1 MNNLK
6 KKAALSIL
14 LMVSLGHL
22 LNDMFQAVIPA
33 IYPMIKESLGLSF
46 MQIGAI
52 TLTNQITS
60 SLLQPMVGYFSDKHP
75 RPYGLVVGM
84 CFTLTGLMLLS
95 MAKSFPLVLLS
106 VAFVGVGSSVLHP
119 ESSKVARLA
128 SGGVKGCA
136 NREQSQARMSSAE
149 AQPALAGIGKGMAQS
164 IFQIGGN
171 VGRAFGPIAVALIV
185 VPHGQGSI
193 RWFALLAVV
202 AIWVLARIGRWYKK
216 QIELTEQREQSQAC
230 WSSAESRRKSTEGQL
245 YGRSKSKS
253 DIERLRVGEQSSG
266 MDESHLSKHQIVVAL
281 LVLLVL
287 MFSKDFYTANIQ
299 SYLTFYMIDKFGLS
313 VTASQYVLFAFL
325 VSTAVGLL
333 IGGEVG
339 DRYGRKYVIWV
350 SILGS
355 SPFALLL
362 PYCDLTWTII
372 LVILVGM
379 VMSSA
384 MSAILVY
391 GTELLPGNVGMISGA
406 FFGLSFGLGGIG
418 SAIFGWLADITSIQ
432 YVFQFTAFL
441 PLLGIVTYFLP
452 NIKEKD

>member
-1 MNNLK
+1 
-6 KKAALSIL
+6 
-14 LMVSLGHL
+14 MVSMGHL
-22 LNDMFQAVIPA
+22 LNDMFQAVIPS

-52 TLTNQITS
+52 TLTNQLTS

-75 RPYGLVVGM
+75 RPYGLALGM
-84 CFTLTGLMLLS
+84 CFTLTGLLLLS
-95 MAKSFPLVLLS
+95 WANSFMAVLLA

-128 SGGVKGCA
+128 SGGA
-136 NREQSQARMSSAE
+136 
-149 AQPALAGIGKGMAQS
+149 KGMAQS

-171 VGRAFGPIAVALIV
+171 IGRALGPVAVALIV

-193 RWFALLAVV
+193 SWFGLLAVV
-202 AIWVLARIGRWYKK
+202 AIWLLSRIGVWYKK
-216 QIELTEQREQSQAC
+216 QLER
-230 WSSAESRRKSTEGQL
+230 
-245 YGRSKSKS
+245 YGRTQSKF
-253 DIERLRVGEQSSG
+253 DIENKSS
-266 MDESHLSKHQIVVAL
+266 LSRHQLTIAL

-299 SYLTFYMIDKFGLS
+299 NYITFYMIEKFGLS
-313 VTASQYVLFAFL
+313 VSASQYVLFAFL

-362 PYCDLTWTII
+362 PYCGLTWTII
-372 LVILVGM
+372 LAILVGM

-391 GTELLPGNVGMISGA
+391 ATELLPGNVGMISGA

-418 SAIFGWLADITSIQ
+418 SAIFGWLADLTSIQ
-432 YVFQFTAFL
+432 YVFQLTAFL

-452 NIKEKD
+452 NIRD

>member
-1 MNNLK
+1 MNRKN
-6 KKAALSIL
+6 ATFSVL

-22 LNDMFQAVIPA
+22 LNDMFQSVIPS

-46 MQIGAI
+46 VQVGAI

-60 SLLQPMVGYFSDKHP
+60 SLLQPLVGYYSDKHP

-84 CFTLTGLMLLS
+84 CFTLTGLLLLS
-95 MAKSFPLVLLS
+95 VANSFPAVLLS

-128 SGGVKGCA
+128 SGGA
-136 NREQSQARMSSAE
+136 
-149 AQPALAGIGKGMAQS
+149 KGMAQS

-171 VGRAFGPIAVALIV
+171 VGRAFGPVAVALIV

-202 AIWVLARIGRWYKK
+202 AVWVLSRIGRWYQK
-216 QIELTEQREQSQAC
+216 QLAKQATKVVPNAGRNEVVLQENKNNLT
-230 WSSAESRRKSTEGQL
+230 RR
-245 YGRSKSKS
+245 
-253 DIERLRVGEQSSG
+253 
-266 MDESHLSKHQIVVAL
+266 QIVIAL
-281 LVLLVL
+281 VVLLVL

-313 VTASQYVLFAFL
+313 VGASQYVLFAFL
-325 VSTAVGLL
+325 VSTAIGLL

-339 DRYGRKYVIWV
+339 DRYGRKYVIWG

-362 PYCDLTWTII
+362 PYCNLAWTIV
-372 LVILVGM
+372 LAVLVGM

-391 GTELLPGNVGMISGA
+391 GTELLPGSVGMISGA

-418 SAIFGWLADITSIQ
+418 SALFGWLADLTNIQ
-432 YVFQFTAFL
+432 YVFQLTAFL
-441 PLLGIVTYFLP
+441 PLLGIVAYFLP
-452 NIKEKD
+452 NIREEEL

>member
-1 MNNLK
+1 MSNLRN
-6 KKAALSIL
+6 KAALSVL

-84 CFTLTGLMLLS
+84 CFTLTGLLLLS
-95 MAKSFPLVLLS
+95 MADSFPLILLS

-119 ESSKVARLA
+119 ESSKVARQA
-128 SGGVKGCA
+128 SGGA
-136 NREQSQARMSSAE
+136 
-149 AQPALAGIGKGMAQS
+149 KGMAQS

-171 VGRAFGPIAVALIV
+171 VGRAIGPVAVALIV
-185 VPHGQGSI
+185 IPHGQGSI
-193 RWFALLAVV
+193 RWFALLAVI

-216 QIELTEQREQSQAC
+216 QID
-230 WSSAESRRKSTEGQL
+230 L
-245 YGRSKSKS
+245 YGRSKSKF
-253 DIERLRVGEQSSG
+253 DIENV
-266 MDESHLSKHQIVVAL
+266 SHLSRHQIIVAL

-362 PYCDLTWTII
+362 PYCNLTWTII

-418 SAIFGWLADITSIQ
+418 SAIFGWLADLSSIQ
-432 YVFQFTAFL
+432 YVFQLTAFL

-452 NIKEKD
+452 NIKEK

>member
-1 MNNLK
+1 MNNLRN
-6 KKAALSIL
+6 KAALSVL

-60 SLLQPMVGYFSDKHP
+60 SFLQPMVGYFSDKYP

-84 CFTLTGLMLLS
+84 CFTMTGLLLLS
-95 MAKSFPLVLLS
+95 VAESFPLVLFS

-128 SGGVKGCA
+128 SGGAKGCTS
-136 NREQSQARMSSAE
+136 REQSQTRLDSAE
-149 AQPALAGIGKGMAQS
+149 AQPALASIGKGMAQS

-171 VGRAFGPIAVALIV
+171 VGRAIGPVAVALIV
-185 VPHGQGSI
+185 IPHGQGSI
-193 RWFALLAVV
+193 RWFALLAIV
-202 AIWVLARIGRWYKK
+202 AIWLLAKIGSWYKK
-216 QIELTEQREQSQAC
+216 QLE
-230 WSSAESRRKSTEGQL
+230 L
-245 YGRSKSKS
+245 YGRSKSKY
-253 DIERLRVGEQSSG
+253 DIENVSR
-266 MDESHLSKHQIVVAL
+266 LSKQQIVAAL
-281 LVLLVL
+281 LVLLIL
-287 MFSKDFYTANIQ
+287 MFSKDFYTANLQ

-313 VTASQYVLFAFL
+313 VTASQYVLFAYL
-325 VSTAVGLL
+325 VSTAIGLL

-391 GTELLPGNVGMISGA
+391 ATELLPGNVGMISGA
-406 FFGLSFGLGGIG
+406 FFGLAFGLGGIG
-418 SAIFGWLADITSIQ
+418 SALFGWLADYSSIQ
-432 YVFQFTAFL
+432 YVFQLTAFL

-452 NIKEKD
+452 NIKENSV

>member
-1 MNNLK
+1 MSNLRN
-6 KKAALSIL
+6 KAALSIL
-14 LMVSLGHL
+14 LMVCMGHL

-60 SLLQPMVGYFSDKHP
+60 SLLQPLVGFFSDKHP

-84 CFTLTGLMLLS
+84 CFTLTGLLLLS
-95 MAKSFPLVLLS
+95 MAESFPLVLLS

-119 ESSKVARLA
+119 ESSKIARLA
-128 SGGVKGCA
+128 SGGA
-136 NREQSQARMSSAE
+136 
-149 AQPALAGIGKGMAQS
+149 KGMAQS

-202 AIWVLARIGRWYKK
+202 AIWVLAKICSWYKT
-216 QIELTEQREQSQAC
+216 QIT
-230 WSSAESRRKSTEGQL
+230 L
-245 YGRSKSKS
+245 YGRSKSNFDK
-253 DIERLRVGEQSSG
+253 VN
-266 MDESHLSKHQIVVAL
+266 ESHLSRHQIVIAL

-287 MFSKDFYTANIQ
+287 LFSKAFYTANLQ
-299 SYLTFYMIDKFGLS
+299 NYLTFYMMDKFGLS

-325 VSTAVGLL
+325 VSTAIGLL
-333 IGGEVG
+333 IGGELG

-362 PYCDLTWTII
+362 PYCNLTWTII

-379 VMSSA
+379 VLASA
-384 MSAILVY
+384 MPAILVY

-432 YVFQFTAFL
+432 YVFQLTAFL
-441 PLLGIVTYFLP
+441 PLLGIVTYLLP
-452 NIKEKD
+452 NIKERY

>member
-1 MNNLK
+1 MNNLRN
-6 KKAALSIL
+6 KAALSVL

-84 CFTLTGLMLLS
+84 CFTLTGLLLLS
-95 MAKSFPLVLLS
+95 MADSFPLVLLS

-128 SGGVKGCA
+128 SGGAKGCA
-136 NREQSQARMSSAE
+136 SREQSQACLDSAE
-149 AQPALAGIGKGMAQS
+149 AQPALASIGKGMAQS

-171 VGRAFGPIAVALIV
+171 VGRAIGPVAVALIV
-185 VPHGQGSI
+185 IPHGQGSI

-216 QIELTEQREQSQAC
+216 QID
-230 WSSAESRRKSTEGQL
+230 L
-245 YGRSKSKS
+245 YGRSKSKF
-253 DIERLRVGEQSSG
+253 DIENV
-266 MDESHLSKHQIVVAL
+266 SHLSRHQIIVAL

-362 PYCDLTWTII
+362 PYCNLTWTII

-418 SAIFGWLADITSIQ
+418 SAIFGWLADLSSIQ
-432 YVFQFTAFL
+432 YVFQLTAFL

-452 NIKEKD
+452 NIKEK

>member
-1 MNNLK
+1 MNNLRN
-6 KKAALSIL
+6 KAALSVL

-84 CFTLTGLMLLS
+84 CFTLTGLLLLS
-95 MAKSFPLVLLS
+95 MADSFPLVLLS

-128 SGGVKGCA
+128 SGGAKGCA
-136 NREQSQARMSSAE
+136 SREQSQACLDSAE
-149 AQPALAGIGKGMAQS
+149 AQPALASIGKGMAQS

-171 VGRAFGPIAVALIV
+171 VGRAIGPVAVALIV
-185 VPHGQGSI
+185 IPHGQGSI
-193 RWFALLAVV
+193 RWFALLAVI
-202 AIWVLARIGRWYKK
+202 AIWVLAKIGRWYKK
-216 QIELTEQREQSQAC
+216 QIEL
-230 WSSAESRRKSTEGQL
+230 
-245 YGRSKSKS
+245 YGRNKSKF
-253 DIERLRVGEQSSG
+253 DIENV
-266 MDESHLSKHQIVVAL
+266 SHLSRHQIIVAL

-325 VSTAVGLL
+325 VSTAIGLL

-362 PYCDLTWTII
+362 PYCNLTWTII

-418 SAIFGWLADITSIQ
+418 SAIFGWLADLSSIQ
-432 YVFQFTAFL
+432 YVFQLTAFL

-452 NIKEKD
+452 NIKEK

>member
-1 MNNLK
+1 MNRKN
-6 KKAALSIL
+6 ATFSVL

-22 LNDMFQAVIPA
+22 LNDMFQSVIPS

-46 MQIGAI
+46 VQVGAI

-60 SLLQPMVGYFSDKHP
+60 SLLQPLVGYYSDKHP

-84 CFTLTGLMLLS
+84 CFTLTGLLLLS
-95 MAKSFPLVLLS
+95 VANSFPAVLLS

-128 SGGVKGCA
+128 SGGA
-136 NREQSQARMSSAE
+136 
-149 AQPALAGIGKGMAQS
+149 KGMAQS

-171 VGRAFGPIAVALIV
+171 VGRAFGPVAVALIV

-202 AIWVLARIGRWYKK
+202 AVWVLSRIGRWYQK
-216 QIELTEQREQSQAC
+216 QLAKQAAKVVPSAGRNEVMLRENKNNLT
-230 WSSAESRRKSTEGQL
+230 RR
-245 YGRSKSKS
+245 
-253 DIERLRVGEQSSG
+253 
-266 MDESHLSKHQIVVAL
+266 QIVIVL
-281 LVLLVL
+281 VVLLVL

-313 VTASQYVLFAFL
+313 VGASQYVLFAFL
-325 VSTAVGLL
+325 VSTAIGLL

-339 DRYGRKYVIWV
+339 DRYGRKYVIWG

-362 PYCDLTWTII
+362 PYCNLAWTIV
-372 LVILVGM
+372 LAVLVGM

-391 GTELLPGNVGMISGA
+391 GTELLPGSVGMISGA

-418 SAIFGWLADITSIQ
+418 SALFGWLADLTNIQ
-432 YVFQFTAFL
+432 YVFQLTAFL
-441 PLLGIVTYFLP
+441 PLLGIVAYFLP
-452 NIKEKD
+452 NIKEEEL

>member
-1 MNNLK
+1 MNNLRN
-6 KKAALSIL
+6 KAALSVL
-14 LMVSLGHL
+14 LMVSMGHL

-60 SLLQPMVGYFSDKHP
+60 SLLQPMVGYFSDKYP

-84 CFTLTGLMLLS
+84 CFTLTGLLLLS
-95 MAKSFPLVLLS
+95 VAESFPLVLFS

-128 SGGVKGCA
+128 SGGA
-136 NREQSQARMSSAE
+136 
-149 AQPALAGIGKGMAQS
+149 KGMAQS

-171 VGRAFGPIAVALIV
+171 VGRAIGPVAVALIV
-185 VPHGQGSI
+185 IPHGQGSI

-202 AIWVLARIGRWYKK
+202 AIWLLAKIGSWYKK
-216 QIELTEQREQSQAC
+216 QIA
-230 WSSAESRRKSTEGQL
+230 L
-245 YGRSKSKS
+245 YGRSKSKY
-253 DIERLRVGEQSSG
+253 DIENVSRLSRQ
-266 MDESHLSKHQIVVAL
+266 QIIAAL

-287 MFSKDFYTANIQ
+287 MFSKDFYTANLQ

-313 VTASQYVLFAFL
+313 VTASQYVLFAYL
-325 VSTAVGLL
+325 VSTAIGLL

-362 PYCDLTWTII
+362 PYCNLTWTII

-391 GTELLPGNVGMISGA
+391 ATELLPGNVGMISGA
-406 FFGLSFGLGGIG
+406 FFGLAFGLGGIG
-418 SAIFGWLADITSIQ
+418 SALFGWLADYSSIQ
-432 YVFQFTAFL
+432 YVFQLTAFL
-441 PLLGIVTYFLP
+441 PLLGIVTFFLP
-452 NIKEKD
+452 NIKE

>member
-1 MNNLK
+1 
-6 KKAALSIL
+6 
-14 LMVSLGHL
+14 MVSMGHL
-22 LNDMFQAVIPA
+22 LNDMFQAVIPS

-52 TLTNQITS
+52 TLTNQLTS
-60 SLLQPMVGYFSDKHP
+60 SLLQPMVGYYSDKHP
-75 RPYGLVVGM
+75 RPYGLALGM
-84 CFTLTGLMLLS
+84 CFTLTGLLLLS
-95 MAKSFPLVLLS
+95 WANSFMAVLLA

-119 ESSKVARLA
+119 ESSKVARMA
-128 SGGVKGCA
+128 SGGA
-136 NREQSQARMSSAE
+136 
-149 AQPALAGIGKGMAQS
+149 KGMAQS

-171 VGRAFGPIAVALIV
+171 IGRALGPVAVALIV

-193 RWFALLAVV
+193 SWFGLLAVV
-202 AIWVLARIGRWYKK
+202 AIWLLSRIGVWYKK
-216 QIELTEQREQSQAC
+216 QLEI
-230 WSSAESRRKSTEGQL
+230 
-245 YGRSKSKS
+245 YGRTQSKF
-253 DIERLRVGEQSSG
+253 DIENKSS
-266 MDESHLSKHQIVVAL
+266 LSRHQLTIAL

-299 SYLTFYMIDKFGLS
+299 NYITFYMIEKFGLS

-362 PYCDLTWTII
+362 PYCGLTWTII
-372 LVILVGM
+372 LAILVGM

-391 GTELLPGNVGMISGA
+391 ATELLPGNVGMISGA

-418 SAIFGWLADITSIQ
+418 SAIFGWLADLTSIQ
-432 YVFQFTAFL
+432 YVFQLTAFL

-452 NIKEKD
+452 NIRD

>member
-1 MNNLK
+1 MNRKN
-6 KKAALSIL
+6 ATFSVL

-22 LNDMFQAVIPA
+22 LNDMFQSVIPS

-46 MQIGAI
+46 VQVGAI

-60 SLLQPMVGYFSDKHP
+60 SLLQPLVGYYSDKHP

-84 CFTLTGLMLLS
+84 CFTLTGLLLLS
-95 MAKSFPLVLLS
+95 VANSFPAVLLS

-128 SGGVKGCA
+128 SGGA
-136 NREQSQARMSSAE
+136 
-149 AQPALAGIGKGMAQS
+149 KGMAQS

-171 VGRAFGPIAVALIV
+171 VGRAFGPVAVALIV

-202 AIWVLARIGRWYKK
+202 AVWVLSRIGRWYQK
-216 QIELTEQREQSQAC
+216 QLAKQAAKVVPNAGRNEVMLQENKNNLTHR
-230 WSSAESRRKSTEGQL
+230 
-245 YGRSKSKS
+245 
-253 DIERLRVGEQSSG
+253 
-266 MDESHLSKHQIVVAL
+266 QIVIAL

-313 VTASQYVLFAFL
+313 VGASQYVLFAFL
-325 VSTAVGLL
+325 VSTAIGLL

-339 DRYGRKYVIWV
+339 DRYGRKYVIWG

-362 PYCDLTWTII
+362 PYCNLAWTIV
-372 LVILVGM
+372 LAVLVGM

-391 GTELLPGNVGMISGA
+391 GTELLPGSVGMISGA

-418 SAIFGWLADITSIQ
+418 SALFGWLADLTNIQ
-432 YVFQFTAFL
+432 YVFQLTAFL
-441 PLLGIVTYFLP
+441 PLLGIVAYFLP
-452 NIKEKD
+452 NIREEEV

>member
-1 MNNLK
+1 
-6 KKAALSIL
+6 
-14 LMVSLGHL
+14 
-22 LNDMFQAVIPA
+22 
-33 IYPMIKESLGLSF
+33 

-84 CFTLTGLMLLS
+84 CFTLTGLLLLS
-95 MAKSFPLVLLS
+95 MADSFPLVLLS

-128 SGGVKGCA
+128 SGGAKGCA
-136 NREQSQARMSSAE
+136 SREQSQACLDSAE
-149 AQPALAGIGKGMAQS
+149 AQPALASIGKGMAQS

-171 VGRAFGPIAVALIV
+171 VGRAIGPVAVALIV
-185 VPHGQGSI
+185 IPHGQGSI

-216 QIELTEQREQSQAC
+216 QID
-230 WSSAESRRKSTEGQL
+230 L
-245 YGRSKSKS
+245 YGRSKSKF
-253 DIERLRVGEQSSG
+253 DIENV
-266 MDESHLSKHQIVVAL
+266 SHLSRHQIIVAL

-362 PYCDLTWTII
+362 PYCNLTWTII

-418 SAIFGWLADITSIQ
+418 SAIFGWLADLSSIQ
-432 YVFQFTAFL
+432 YVFQLTAFL

-452 NIKEKD
+452 NIKEK

>member
-1 MNNLK
+1 MSNLRN
-6 KKAALSIL
+6 KAALSVL

-84 CFTLTGLMLLS
+84 CFTLTGLLLLS
-95 MAKSFPLVLLS
+95 MADSFPLVLLS

-128 SGGVKGCA
+128 SGGAKGCA
-136 NREQSQARMSSAE
+136 SREQSQACLDSAE
-149 AQPALAGIGKGMAQS
+149 AQPALASIGKGMAQS

-171 VGRAFGPIAVALIV
+171 VGRAIGPVAVALIV
-185 VPHGQGSI
+185 IPHGQGSI

-216 QIELTEQREQSQAC
+216 QID
-230 WSSAESRRKSTEGQL
+230 L
-245 YGRSKSKS
+245 YGRSKSKF
-253 DIERLRVGEQSSG
+253 DIENV
-266 MDESHLSKHQIVVAL
+266 SHLSRHQIIVAL

-325 VSTAVGLL
+325 VSTAIGLL

-362 PYCDLTWTII
+362 PYYNLTWTII

-418 SAIFGWLADITSIQ
+418 SAIFGWLADLSSIQ
-432 YVFQFTAFL
+432 YVFQLTAFL

-452 NIKEKD
+452 NIKEK

>member
-6 KKAALSIL
+6 KKATLSIL
-14 LMVSLGHL
+14 LMVSMGHL
-22 LNDMFQAVIPA
+22 LNDMFQSVIPS
-33 IYPMIKESLGLSF
+33 IYPIIKESLGLSF

-52 TLTNQITS
+52 TLTNQITA
-60 SLLQPMVGYFSDKHP
+60 SLLQPMVGYLSDRHP

-84 CFTLTGLMLLS
+84 CFTLTGLQLLS
-95 MAKSFPLVLLS
+95 FASNFLLVLLS
-106 VAFVGVGSSVLHP
+106 VAFVGIGSSVLHP
-119 ESSKVARLA
+119 ESSKIARMA
-128 SGGVKGCA
+128 SGGAKGCA
-136 NREQSQARMSSAE
+136 SREQSQARLNSAE
-149 AQPALAGIGKGMAQS
+149 AQPALAKIGKGMAQS

-171 VGRAFGPIAVALIV
+171 VGRAIGPVAVALIV

-202 AIWVLARIGRWYKK
+202 AIWLLARIGGWYRK
-216 QIELTEQREQSQAC
+216 QLEI
-230 WSSAESRRKSTEGQL
+230 
-245 YGRSKSKS
+245 YGRSKSKF
-253 DIERLRVGEQSSG
+253 DIEN
-266 MDESHLSKHQIVVAL
+266 ESHLTKHQIIVAL

-299 SYLTFYMIDKFGLS
+299 SYLTFYMIDKFGMS
-313 VTASQYVLFAFL
+313 VASSQYVLFAFL
-325 VSTAVGLL
+325 VSTAIGLL

-339 DRYGRKYVIWV
+339 DRYGRKYVIWF

-362 PYCDLTWTII
+362 PYCNMTWTII
-372 LVILVGM
+372 LAILVGM

-418 SAIFGWLADITSIQ
+418 SALFGWIANLTSIQ
-432 YVFQFTAFL
+432 YVFQLTAFL
-441 PLLGIVTYFLP
+441 PLLGIAAYFLP
-452 NIKEKD
+452 NIKE

>member
-6 KKAALSIL
+6 HKAALSVL

-60 SLLQPMVGYFSDKHP
+60 SLLQPMVGYFSDKYP
-75 RPYGLVVGM
+75 RPYSLVVGM
-84 CFTLTGLMLLS
+84 CFTLTGLLLLS
-95 MAKSFPLVLLS
+95 LAESFPLVLFS

-128 SGGVKGCA
+128 SGGA
-136 NREQSQARMSSAE
+136 
-149 AQPALAGIGKGMAQS
+149 KGMAQS
-164 IFQIGGN
+164 VFQIGGN
-171 VGRAFGPIAVALIV
+171 IGRAIGPVAVALIV
-185 VPHGQGSI
+185 IPHGQGSI
-193 RWFALLAVV
+193 RWFAMLAVV
-202 AIWVLARIGRWYKK
+202 AIWLLAKIGSWYKK
-216 QIELTEQREQSQAC
+216 QLE
-230 WSSAESRRKSTEGQL
+230 L
-245 YGRSKSKS
+245 YGRNKSKY
-253 DIERLRVGEQSSG
+253 DIENVSR
-266 MDESHLSKHQIVVAL
+266 LSKQQIIAAL
-281 LVLLVL
+281 LVLLIL
-287 MFSKDFYTANIQ
+287 MFSKDFYTANLQ

-313 VTASQYVLFAFL
+313 VTASQYVLFAYL
-325 VSTAVGLL
+325 VSTAIGLL

-362 PYCDLTWTII
+362 PYCNLTWTII
-372 LVILVGM
+372 LVILIGM

-391 GTELLPGNVGMISGA
+391 ATELLPGNVGMISGA
-406 FFGLSFGLGGIG
+406 FFGLAFGLGGIG
-418 SAIFGWLADITSIQ
+418 SALFGWLADYSSIQ
-432 YVFQFTAFL
+432 YVFQLTAFL
-441 PLLGIVTYFLP
+441 PLLGIVTFFLP
-452 NIKEKD
+452 NIKD

>member
-1 MNNLK
+1 MRYLKIVGYLVFRLLILIFAPKFKDTDYAGNKIGSKMNNLRN
-6 KKAALSIL
+6 KAALSVL

-22 LNDMFQAVIPA
+22 LNDLFQAVIPA

-60 SLLQPMVGYFSDKHP
+60 SLLQPMVGYFSDKYP

-84 CFTLTGLMLLS
+84 CFTLTGLLLLS
-95 MAKSFPLVLLS
+95 VAESFPLVLFS

-128 SGGVKGCA
+128 SGGA
-136 NREQSQARMSSAE
+136 
-149 AQPALAGIGKGMAQS
+149 KGMAQS

-171 VGRAFGPIAVALIV
+171 VGRAIGPVAVALIV
-185 VPHGQGSI
+185 IPHGQGSI

-202 AIWVLARIGRWYKK
+202 AIWLLAKIGSWYKN
-216 QIELTEQREQSQAC
+216 QLA
-230 WSSAESRRKSTEGQL
+230 L
-245 YGRSKSKS
+245 YGRSKSKY
-253 DIERLRVGEQSSG
+253 DIENVSRLSR
-266 MDESHLSKHQIVVAL
+266 HQIIAAL

-287 MFSKDFYTANIQ
+287 MFSKDFYTANLQ

-313 VTASQYVLFAFL
+313 VTASQYVLFAYL
-325 VSTAVGLL
+325 VSTAIGLL

-362 PYCDLTWTII
+362 PYCNLTWTII

-391 GTELLPGNVGMISGA
+391 ATELLPGNVGMISGA
-406 FFGLSFGLGGIG
+406 FFGLAFGLGGIG
-418 SAIFGWLADITSIQ
+418 SALFGWLADYSSIQ
-432 YVFQFTAFL
+432 YVFQLTAFL

-452 NIKEKD
+452 NIKENNV

>member
-1 MNNLK
+1 
-6 KKAALSIL
+6 
-14 LMVSLGHL
+14 
-22 LNDMFQAVIPA
+22 
-33 IYPMIKESLGLSF
+33 MIKESLGLSF

-60 SLLQPMVGYFSDKHP
+60 SFLQPMVGYFSDKYP

-84 CFTLTGLMLLS
+84 CFTMTGLLLLS
-95 MAKSFPLVLLS
+95 VAESFPLVLFS

-128 SGGVKGCA
+128 SGGA
-136 NREQSQARMSSAE
+136 
-149 AQPALAGIGKGMAQS
+149 KGMAQS

-171 VGRAFGPIAVALIV
+171 VGRAIGPVAVALIV
-185 VPHGQGSI
+185 IPHGQGSI
-193 RWFALLAVV
+193 RWFALLAIV
-202 AIWVLARIGRWYKK
+202 AIWLLAKIGSWYKK
-216 QIELTEQREQSQAC
+216 QLELTEQREQSQAHL
-230 WSSAESRRKSTEGQL
+230 SSAESRRKSTEGQL
-245 YGRSKSKS
+245 YGRSKSKY
-253 DIERLRVGEQSSG
+253 DIENVSR
-266 MDESHLSKHQIVVAL
+266 LSKQQIIAAL
-281 LVLLVL
+281 LVLLIL
-287 MFSKDFYTANIQ
+287 MFSKDFYTANLQ

-313 VTASQYVLFAFL
+313 VTASQYVLFAYL
-325 VSTAVGLL
+325 VSTAIGLL

-391 GTELLPGNVGMISGA
+391 ATELLPGNVGMISGA
-406 FFGLSFGLGGIG
+406 FFGLAFGLGGIG
-418 SAIFGWLADITSIQ
+418 SALFGWLADYSSIQ
-432 YVFQFTAFL
+432 YVFQLTAFL

-452 NIKEKD
+452 NIKENSV

>member
-1 MNNLK
+1 MKMSNLRN
-6 KKAALSIL
+6 KAALSVL

-60 SLLQPMVGYFSDKHP
+60 SLLQPMVGFFSDKHP

-84 CFTLTGLMLLS
+84 CFTLTGLLLLS
-95 MAKSFPLVLLS
+95 MADSFPLVLLS

-128 SGGVKGCA
+128 SGGA
-136 NREQSQARMSSAE
+136 
-149 AQPALAGIGKGMAQS
+149 KGMAQS

-171 VGRAFGPIAVALIV
+171 VGRAIGPVAVALIV
-185 VPHGQGSI
+185 IPHGQGSI
-193 RWFALLAVV
+193 RWFALLAVI

-216 QIELTEQREQSQAC
+216 QIEL
-230 WSSAESRRKSTEGQL
+230 
-245 YGRSKSKS
+245 YGPSKSKFFAEQS
-253 DIERLRVGEQSSG
+253 GRAERDIENV
-266 MDESHLSKHQIVVAL
+266 SHLSRHQIIVAL

-325 VSTAVGLL
+325 VSTAIGLL

-362 PYCDLTWTII
+362 PYCNLTWTII

-418 SAIFGWLADITSIQ
+418 SAIFGWLADLSSIQ
-432 YVFQFTAFL
+432 YVFQLTAFL

-452 NIKEKD
+452 NIKEK

>member
-1 MNNLK
+1 MNRKN
-6 KKAALSIL
+6 ATFSVL

-22 LNDMFQAVIPA
+22 LNDMFQSVIPS

-46 MQIGAI
+46 VQVGAI

-60 SLLQPMVGYFSDKHP
+60 SLLQPLVGYYSDKHP

-84 CFTLTGLMLLS
+84 CFTLTGLLLLS
-95 MAKSFPLVLLS
+95 VANSFPAVLLS

-128 SGGVKGCA
+128 SGGA
-136 NREQSQARMSSAE
+136 
-149 AQPALAGIGKGMAQS
+149 KGMAQS

-171 VGRAFGPIAVALIV
+171 VGRAFGPVAVALIV

-202 AIWVLARIGRWYKK
+202 AVWVLSRIGRWYQK
-216 QIELTEQREQSQAC
+216 QLAKQVAKVVPSAGRNEVTLQENKNNLT
-230 WSSAESRRKSTEGQL
+230 RR
-245 YGRSKSKS
+245 
-253 DIERLRVGEQSSG
+253 
-266 MDESHLSKHQIVVAL
+266 QIVIAL
-281 LVLLVL
+281 VVLLVL

-313 VTASQYVLFAFL
+313 VGASQYVLFAFL
-325 VSTAVGLL
+325 VSTAIGLL

-339 DRYGRKYVIWV
+339 DRYGRKYVIWG

-362 PYCDLTWTII
+362 PYCNLAWTIV
-372 LVILVGM
+372 LAVLVGM

-391 GTELLPGNVGMISGA
+391 GTELLPGSVGMISGA

-418 SAIFGWLADITSIQ
+418 SALFGWLADLTNIQ
-432 YVFQFTAFL
+432 YVFQLTAFL
-441 PLLGIVTYFLP
+441 PLLGIVAYFLP
-452 NIKEKD
+452 NIREEEL

>member
-1 MNNLK
+1 MNRKN
-6 KKAALSIL
+6 ATFSVL

-22 LNDMFQAVIPA
+22 LNDMFQSVIPS

-46 MQIGAI
+46 VQVGAI

-60 SLLQPMVGYFSDKHP
+60 SLLQPLVGYYSDKHP

-84 CFTLTGLMLLS
+84 CFTLTGLLLLS
-95 MAKSFPLVLLS
+95 VANSFPAVLLS

-128 SGGVKGCA
+128 SGGA
-136 NREQSQARMSSAE
+136 
-149 AQPALAGIGKGMAQS
+149 KGMAQS

-171 VGRAFGPIAVALIV
+171 VGRAFGPVAVALIV

-202 AIWVLARIGRWYKK
+202 AVWVLSRIGRWYQK
-216 QIELTEQREQSQAC
+216 QLAKQAAKVVPNAGRNEVVLQENKNNLT
-230 WSSAESRRKSTEGQL
+230 RR
-245 YGRSKSKS
+245 
-253 DIERLRVGEQSSG
+253 
-266 MDESHLSKHQIVVAL
+266 QIVIAL
-281 LVLLVL
+281 VVLFVL

-313 VTASQYVLFAFL
+313 VGASQYVLFAFL
-325 VSTAVGLL
+325 VSTAIGLL

-339 DRYGRKYVIWV
+339 DRYGRKYVIWG

-362 PYCDLTWTII
+362 PYCSLAWTIV
-372 LVILVGM
+372 LAVLVGM

-391 GTELLPGNVGMISGA
+391 GTELLPGSVGMISGA

-418 SAIFGWLADITSIQ
+418 SALFGWLADLTNIQ
-432 YVFQFTAFL
+432 YVFQLTAFL
-441 PLLGIVTYFLP
+441 PLLGIVAYFLP
-452 NIKEKD
+452 NIREEEL

>member
-1 MNNLK
+1 MNRKN
-6 KKAALSIL
+6 ATFSVL

-22 LNDMFQAVIPA
+22 LNDMFQSVIPS

-46 MQIGAI
+46 VQVGAI

-60 SLLQPMVGYFSDKHP
+60 SLLQPLVGYYSDKHP

-84 CFTLTGLMLLS
+84 CFTLTGLLLLS
-95 MAKSFPLVLLS
+95 VANSFPAVLLS

-128 SGGVKGCA
+128 SGGA
-136 NREQSQARMSSAE
+136 
-149 AQPALAGIGKGMAQS
+149 KGMAQS

-171 VGRAFGPIAVALIV
+171 VGRAFGPVAVALIV

-202 AIWVLARIGRWYKK
+202 AVWVLSRIGRWYQK
-216 QIELTEQREQSQAC
+216 QLAKQAAKVVPSAGRNEVMLQENKNNLT
-230 WSSAESRRKSTEGQL
+230 RR
-245 YGRSKSKS
+245 
-253 DIERLRVGEQSSG
+253 
-266 MDESHLSKHQIVVAL
+266 QIVIAL

-313 VTASQYVLFAFL
+313 VGASQYVLFAFL
-325 VSTAVGLL
+325 VSTAIGLL

-339 DRYGRKYVIWV
+339 DRYGRKYVIWG

-362 PYCDLTWTII
+362 PYCNLAWTIV
-372 LVILVGM
+372 LAVLVGM

-391 GTELLPGNVGMISGA
+391 GTELLPGSVGMISGA

-418 SAIFGWLADITSIQ
+418 SALFGWLADLTNIQ
-432 YVFQFTAFL
+432 YVFQLTAFL
-441 PLLGIVTYFLP
+441 PLLGIVAYFLP
-452 NIKEKD
+452 NIKEEEL

>member
-1 MNNLK
+1 MNRKN
-6 KKAALSIL
+6 ATFSVL

-22 LNDMFQAVIPA
+22 LNDMFQSVIPS

-46 MQIGAI
+46 VQVGAI

-60 SLLQPMVGYFSDKHP
+60 SLLQPLVGYYSDKHP

-84 CFTLTGLMLLS
+84 CFTLTGLLLLS
-95 MAKSFPLVLLS
+95 VANSFPAVLLS

-128 SGGVKGCA
+128 SGGA
-136 NREQSQARMSSAE
+136 
-149 AQPALAGIGKGMAQS
+149 KGMAQS

-171 VGRAFGPIAVALIV
+171 VGRAFGPVAVALIV

-202 AIWVLARIGRWYKK
+202 AVWVLSRIGRWYQK
-216 QIELTEQREQSQAC
+216 QLAKQAAKVVPNAGRNEVVLQENKNNLT
-230 WSSAESRRKSTEGQL
+230 RR
-245 YGRSKSKS
+245 
-253 DIERLRVGEQSSG
+253 
-266 MDESHLSKHQIVVAL
+266 QIVIAL

-313 VTASQYVLFAFL
+313 VGASQYVLFAFL
-325 VSTAVGLL
+325 VSTAIGLL

-339 DRYGRKYVIWV
+339 DRYGRKYVIWG

-362 PYCDLTWTII
+362 PYCNLAWTIV
-372 LVILVGM
+372 LAVLVGM

-391 GTELLPGNVGMISGA
+391 GTELLPGSVGMISGA
-406 FFGLSFGLGGIG
+406 FFGLSFVPPPAWHCSLFPAKHQRGRVVVL
-418 SAIFGWLADITSIQ
+418 SF
-432 YVFQFTAFL
+432 
-441 PLLGIVTYFLP
+441 
-452 NIKEKD
+452 

>member
-6 KKAALSIL
+6 KKATLSIL
-14 LMVSLGHL
+14 LMVSMGHL
-22 LNDMFQAVIPA
+22 LNDMFQSVIPS
-33 IYPMIKESLGLSF
+33 IYPIIKESLGLSF

-52 TLTNQITS
+52 TLTNQITA
-60 SLLQPMVGYFSDKHP
+60 SLLQPMVGYFSDRHP

-84 CFTLTGLMLLS
+84 CFTLTGLLLLS
-95 MAKSFPLVLLS
+95 VASSFLLVLLS
-106 VAFVGVGSSVLHP
+106 VAFVGIGSSVLHP
-119 ESSKVARLA
+119 ESSKIARMA
-128 SGGVKGCA
+128 SGGAKGCA
-136 NREQSQARMSSAE
+136 SREQSQARLNSAE
-149 AQPALAGIGKGMAQS
+149 AQPALAKIGKGMAQS

-171 VGRAFGPIAVALIV
+171 VGRAIGPVAVALIV

-202 AIWVLARIGRWYKK
+202 AIWLLARIGGWYRK
-216 QIELTEQREQSQAC
+216 QLEI
-230 WSSAESRRKSTEGQL
+230 
-245 YGRSKSKS
+245 YGRSKSKF
-253 DIERLRVGEQSSG
+253 DIEN
-266 MDESHLSKHQIVVAL
+266 ESHLTKHQIIVAL

-299 SYLTFYMIDKFGLS
+299 SYLTFYMIDKFGMS
-313 VTASQYVLFAFL
+313 VASSQYVLFAFL
-325 VSTAVGLL
+325 VSTAIGLL

-339 DRYGRKYVIWV
+339 DRYGRKYVIWF

-362 PYCDLTWTII
+362 PYCNMTWTII
-372 LVILVGM
+372 LAILVGL

-418 SAIFGWLADITSIQ
+418 SALFGWIADLTSIQ
-432 YVFQFTAFL
+432 YVFQLTAFL
-441 PLLGIVTYFLP
+441 PLLGIAAYFLP
-452 NIKEKD
+452 NIKE

>member
-1 MNNLK
+1 MRDLK
-6 KKAALSIL
+6 NKAALSIL

-33 IYPMIKESLGLSF
+33 IYPIIKESLGLSF

-52 TLTNQITS
+52 TLTNQITA
-60 SLLQPMVGYFSDKHP
+60 SLLQPMVGYFSDKYP

-84 CFTLTGLMLLS
+84 CFTLTGLLLLS
-95 MAKSFPLVLLS
+95 LANSFLLLLLS
-106 VAFVGVGSSVLHP
+106 VAFVGIGSSVLHP
-119 ESSKVARLA
+119 ESSKIARMA
-128 SGGVKGCA
+128 SGGA
-136 NREQSQARMSSAE
+136 
-149 AQPALAGIGKGMAQS
+149 KGMAQS

-171 VGRAFGPIAVALIV
+171 VGRAIGPIAVALIV
-185 VPHGQGSI
+185 VPRGQGSI

-202 AIWVLARIGRWYKK
+202 AIWVLTKICRWYKR
-216 QIELTEQREQSQAC
+216 QM
-230 WSSAESRRKSTEGQL
+230 GL
-245 YGRSKSKS
+245 YGQIKSKF
-253 DIERLRVGEQSSG
+253 DIENDSQ
-266 MDESHLSKHQIVVAL
+266 LSKHQIIVAL

-313 VTASQYVLFAFL
+313 VTASQFVLFAFL

-362 PYCDLTWTII
+362 PYCDLIWTII

-418 SAIFGWLADITSIQ
+418 SAVFGWLADLTSVQ
-432 YVFQFTAFL
+432 YVFQLTAFL
-441 PLLGIVTYFLP
+441 PLLGIVTYLLP
-452 NIKEKD
+452 NIKERNGLKK

>member
-1 MNNLK
+1 MNRKN
-6 KKAALSIL
+6 ATFSIL

-22 LNDMFQAVIPA
+22 LNDMFQSVIPS

-46 MQIGAI
+46 VQVGAI

-60 SLLQPMVGYFSDKHP
+60 SLLQPLVGYYSDKHP

-84 CFTLTGLMLLS
+84 CFTLTGLLLLS
-95 MAKSFPLVLLS
+95 VANSFPAVLLS

-128 SGGVKGCA
+128 SGGA
-136 NREQSQARMSSAE
+136 
-149 AQPALAGIGKGMAQS
+149 KGMAQS

-171 VGRAFGPIAVALIV
+171 VGRAFGPVAVALIV
-185 VPHGQGSI
+185 VPHGQSSI

-202 AIWVLARIGRWYKK
+202 AVWVLSRIGRWYQK
-216 QIELTEQREQSQAC
+216 QLAKQAAKVVPSAGRNEVMLQENKNNLT
-230 WSSAESRRKSTEGQL
+230 RR
-245 YGRSKSKS
+245 
-253 DIERLRVGEQSSG
+253 
-266 MDESHLSKHQIVVAL
+266 QIVIAL
-281 LVLLVL
+281 VVLLVL

-313 VTASQYVLFAFL
+313 VGASQYVLFAFL
-325 VSTAVGLL
+325 VSTAIGLL

-339 DRYGRKYVIWV
+339 DRYGRKYVIWG

-362 PYCDLTWTII
+362 PYCNLAWTIV
-372 LVILVGM
+372 LAVLVGM

-391 GTELLPGNVGMISGA
+391 GTELLPGSVGMISGA

-418 SAIFGWLADITSIQ
+418 SALFGWLADLTNIQ
-432 YVFQFTAFL
+432 YVFQLTAFL
-441 PLLGIVTYFLP
+441 PLLGIVAYFLP
-452 NIKEKD
+452 NIREEEL

>member
-1 MNNLK
+1 MNRKN
-6 KKAALSIL
+6 AAFSVL
-14 LMVSLGHL
+14 LMISAGHL
-22 LNDMFQAVIPA
+22 LNDMFQAVIPS

-60 SLLQPMVGYFSDKHP
+60 SLLQPLVGYYSDKHP

-84 CFTLTGLMLLS
+84 CFTLTGLLLLS
-95 MAKSFPLVLLS
+95 VANSFPAVLLS

-128 SGGVKGCA
+128 SGGA
-136 NREQSQARMSSAE
+136 
-149 AQPALAGIGKGMAQS
+149 KGMAQS

-171 VGRAFGPIAVALIV
+171 IGRAFGPVAVALIV

-202 AIWVLARIGRWYKK
+202 AVWVLSRIGRWYKK
-216 QIELTEQREQSQAC
+216 QLVEQAAKMIPSGDKRGVTAPENKNNLT
-230 WSSAESRRKSTEGQL
+230 RR
-245 YGRSKSKS
+245 
-253 DIERLRVGEQSSG
+253 
-266 MDESHLSKHQIVVAL
+266 QIVVAL

-313 VTASQYVLFAFL
+313 VGASQYVLFAFL
-325 VSTAVGLL
+325 VSTAIGLL

-339 DRYGRKYVIWV
+339 DRYGRKYVIWG

-362 PYCDLTWTII
+362 PYCNLAWTIV
-372 LVILVGM
+372 LAVLVGM

-391 GTELLPGNVGMISGA
+391 GTELLPGSVGMISGA

-418 SAIFGWLADITSIQ
+418 SALFGWIADLTSIQ
-432 YVFQFTAFL
+432 YVFQLTAFL
-441 PLLGIVTYFLP
+441 PLLGIVAYFLP
-452 NIKEKD
+452 NVKE

>member
-1 MNNLK
+1 MNRKN
-6 KKAALSIL
+6 ATFSVL

-22 LNDMFQAVIPA
+22 LNDMFQSVIPS

-46 MQIGAI
+46 VQVGAI

-60 SLLQPMVGYFSDKHP
+60 SLLQPLVGYYSDKHP

-84 CFTLTGLMLLS
+84 CFTLTGLLLLS
-95 MAKSFPLVLLS
+95 VANSFPAVLLS

-128 SGGVKGCA
+128 SGGA
-136 NREQSQARMSSAE
+136 
-149 AQPALAGIGKGMAQS
+149 KGMAQS

-171 VGRAFGPIAVALIV
+171 VGRAFGPVAVALIV

-202 AIWVLARIGRWYKK
+202 AVWVLSRIGRWYQK
-216 QIELTEQREQSQAC
+216 QLAKQAAKVVPNAGRNEVTLQENKNNLT
-230 WSSAESRRKSTEGQL
+230 RR
-245 YGRSKSKS
+245 
-253 DIERLRVGEQSSG
+253 
-266 MDESHLSKHQIVVAL
+266 QIVIAL
-281 LVLLVL
+281 VVLLVL

-313 VTASQYVLFAFL
+313 VGASQYVLFAFL
-325 VSTAVGLL
+325 VSTAIGLL

-339 DRYGRKYVIWV
+339 DRYGRKYVIWG

-362 PYCDLTWTII
+362 PYCNLAWTIV
-372 LVILVGM
+372 LAVLVGM

-391 GTELLPGNVGMISGA
+391 GTELLPGSVGMISGA

-418 SAIFGWLADITSIQ
+418 SALFGWLADLTNIQ
-432 YVFQFTAFL
+432 YVFQLTAFL
-441 PLLGIVTYFLP
+441 PLLGIVAYFLP
-452 NIKEKD
+452 NIREEEL

>member
-1 MNNLK
+1 MNTK
-6 KKAALSIL
+6 SKAATSVL
-14 LMVSLGHL
+14 LMVSMGHF
-22 LNDMFQAVIPA
+22 LNDMFQSVIPS
-33 IYPMIKESLGLSF
+33 IYPMIKEALGLSF

-60 SLLQPMVGYFSDKHP
+60 SLLQPLVGYFSDRHP
-75 RPYGLVVGM
+75 KPYALVVGM
-84 CFTLTGLMLLS
+84 CFTLAGLMLLS
-95 MAKSFPLVLLS
+95 MANSFPLVLLS

-119 ESSKVARLA
+119 ESSKIARMA
-128 SGGVKGCA
+128 SGGA
-136 NREQSQARMSSAE
+136 
-149 AQPALAGIGKGMAQS
+149 KGMAQS
-164 IFQIGGN
+164 VFQVGGN
-171 VGRAFGPIAVALIV
+171 VGRAIGPVAVALVV

-202 AIWVLARIGRWYKK
+202 ALWVLTRICRWY
-216 QIELTEQREQSQAC
+216 
-230 WSSAESRRKSTEGQL
+230 RRQLEL
-245 YGRSKSKS
+245 YGRSKSKF
-253 DIERLRVGEQSSG
+253 DLENV
-266 MDESHLSKHQIVVAL
+266 SHLSRRQIVVAL
-281 LVLLVL
+281 VVLLVL

-299 SYLTFYMIDKFGLS
+299 SYLTFYMIEKFGLS

-339 DRYGRKYVIWV
+339 DRYGRKYVIWF

-362 PYCDLTWTII
+362 PYCNVAWTIV
-372 LVILVGM
+372 LAILVGM

-418 SAIFGWLADITSIQ
+418 SALFGWLADLTSIQ
-432 YVFQFTAFL
+432 YVFQLTAFL
-441 PLLGIVTYFLP
+441 PLLGAAAYFLP
-452 NIKEKD
+452 NIKE

>member
-1 MNNLK
+1 MRNLK
-6 KKAALSIL
+6 NKAALSIL
-14 LMVSLGHL
+14 LMVSMGHL

-33 IYPMIKESLGLSF
+33 IYPMIKETLGLSF
-46 MQIGAI
+46 TQIGVI
-52 TLTNQITS
+52 TLTNQVTS

-84 CFTLTGLMLLS
+84 CFTLTGLLLLS
-95 MAKSFPLVLLS
+95 FASSFPLVLLS

-119 ESSKVARLA
+119 ESSKIARLA
-128 SGGVKGCA
+128 SGGA
-136 NREQSQARMSSAE
+136 
-149 AQPALAGIGKGMAQS
+149 KGMAQS

-193 RWFALLAVV
+193 RWFALLAVI
-202 AIWVLARIGRWYKK
+202 AIWVLAKIGSWYKR
-216 QIELTEQREQSQAC
+216 QIE
-230 WSSAESRRKSTEGQL
+230 L
-245 YGRSKSKS
+245 YGRSQSKY
-253 DIERLRVGEQSSG
+253 DIENV
-266 MDESHLSKHQIVVAL
+266 SHLSKRQITVAL

-313 VTASQYVLFAFL
+313 VTSSQYVLFFFL
-325 VSTAVGLL
+325 VSTAIGLL
-333 IGGEVG
+333 IGGELG

-362 PYCDLTWTII
+362 PHCNLTWTIV
-372 LVILVGM
+372 LVVLVGM

-418 SAIFGWLADITSIQ
+418 SALFGWLADITNIQ
-432 YVFQFTAFL
+432 YVFRLTAFL
-441 PLLGIVTYFLP
+441 PLLGIVTFFLP
-452 NIKEKD
+452 NIKEKS

>member
-1 MNNLK
+1 MK
-6 KKAALSIL
+6 DFKHKAALSIL

-52 TLTNQITS
+52 TLTNQVTS
-60 SLLQPMVGYFSDKHP
+60 SLLQPLVGYFSDKHP

-84 CFTLTGLMLLS
+84 CFTLTGLLILS
-95 MAKSFPLVLLS
+95 FAESFPLVLLS

-128 SGGVKGCA
+128 SGGA
-136 NREQSQARMSSAE
+136 
-149 AQPALAGIGKGMAQS
+149 KGMAQS

-185 VPHGQGSI
+185 IPHGQGSI
-193 RWFALLAVV
+193 RWFALFAVV
-202 AIWVLARIGRWYKK
+202 AIWVLAKICGWYKK
-216 QIELTEQREQSQAC
+216 QLA
-230 WSSAESRRKSTEGQL
+230 L
-245 YGRSKSKS
+245 YGRSKSKFDVENENHWS
-253 DIERLRVGEQSSG
+253 R
-266 MDESHLSKHQIVVAL
+266 HQIVVAL
-281 LVLLVL
+281 LVLLILV
-287 MFSKDFYTANIQ
+287 FSKNFYTANIQ

-333 IGGEVG
+333 IGGELG

-384 MSAILVY
+384 MPAILVY
-391 GTELLPGNVGMISGA
+391 GTELLPGNVGMIAGA

-418 SAIFGWLADITSIQ
+418 SAIFGWLADLTSIQ
-432 YVFQFTAFL
+432 YVFQLTAFL
-441 PLLGIVTYFLP
+441 PLLGIVTYLLP
-452 NIKEKD
+452 NIKEKN

>member
-1 MNNLK
+1 
-6 KKAALSIL
+6 
-14 LMVSLGHL
+14 MVSMGHL
-22 LNDMFQAVIPA
+22 LNDMFQAVIPS

-46 MQIGAI
+46 IQIGAI
-52 TLTNQITS
+52 TLTNQLTS
-60 SLLQPMVGYFSDKHP
+60 SLLQPMVGYYSDKHP
-75 RPYGLVVGM
+75 RPYGLALGM
-84 CFTLTGLMLLS
+84 CFTLTGLLLLS
-95 MAKSFPLVLLS
+95 WANSFMAVLLA

-119 ESSKVARLA
+119 ESSEVARLA
-128 SGGVKGCA
+128 SGGA
-136 NREQSQARMSSAE
+136 
-149 AQPALAGIGKGMAQS
+149 KGMAQS

-171 VGRAFGPIAVALIV
+171 IGRALGPVAVALIV

-193 RWFALLAVV
+193 SWFGLLAVV
-202 AIWVLARIGRWYKK
+202 AIWLLSRIGVWYKK
-216 QIELTEQREQSQAC
+216 QLEI
-230 WSSAESRRKSTEGQL
+230 
-245 YGRSKSKS
+245 YGRTQSKF
-253 DIERLRVGEQSSG
+253 DIENKSS
-266 MDESHLSKHQIVVAL
+266 LSRHQLTIAL

-299 SYLTFYMIDKFGLS
+299 NYITFYMIEKFGLS

-362 PYCDLTWTII
+362 PYCGLTWTII
-372 LVILVGM
+372 LAILVGM

-391 GTELLPGNVGMISGA
+391 ATELLPGNVGMISGA

-418 SAIFGWLADITSIQ
+418 SAIFGWLADLTSIQ
-432 YVFQFTAFL
+432 YVFQLTAFL

-452 NIKEKD
+452 NIRD